1 MIMRSKTSWIFDV
14 CGTGFPETRLSD
26 LPTSRIASR
35 PDCQRDGKRSAGFI
49 PTAPSGSS
57 IHYSLSTAFHY
68 SLKRNSLSPT
78 PPHTI
83 ICNTTI
89 FNDVHTRWLLG
100 CWCEKYV
107 VPYAQGAVDNQAVL
121 QSQSPISAT
130 AFRNS
135 SIAGTM

>member
-1 MIMRSKTSWIFDV
+1 MIMRSKTSCIFDV
-14 CGTGFPETRLSD
+14 CGTGFPETRRSD

-49 PTAPSGSS
+49 PTAPSRPSVDGFLSAAP
-57 IHYSLSTAFHY
+57 HYSLMRSAA
-68 SLKRNSLSPT
+68 PP